1 MKMDSIRP
9 VSAKHMFL
17 QSAKFTLSAHRC
29 VLKGRVFATDMAV
42 NALAKLTEKEKRNVL
57 AQNTVNVEKA
67 EKETTDMK
75 GLIKGIVAIAAVG
88 AALGAGYAYYKK
100 NKVSDQD
107 YEELIFTDDGVEEVE
122 YVEVETKMDKV
133 AQVAEDVKDVVKSA
147 AEDVADTVADAF
159 YDVKEAINSAIE
171 D

>member
-9 VSAKHMFL
+9 VSVKHMFL
-17 QSAKFTLSAHRC
+17 QSAKFTLSAHRS

-42 NALAKLTEKEKRNVL
+42 NVLAKLTEKEKNVL

-75 GLIKGIVAIAAVG
+75 GLIKGIVAIATVG

>member
-9 VSAKHMFL
+9 VSVKHMFL
-17 QSAKFTLSAHRC
+17 QSAKFTLSAHRS

-42 NALAKLTEKEKRNVL
+42 NVLAKLTEKEKNVL